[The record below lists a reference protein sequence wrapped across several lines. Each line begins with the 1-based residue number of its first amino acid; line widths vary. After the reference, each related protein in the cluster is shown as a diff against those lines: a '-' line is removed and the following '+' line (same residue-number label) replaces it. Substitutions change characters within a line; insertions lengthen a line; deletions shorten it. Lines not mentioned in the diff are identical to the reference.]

1 MDKELDLA
9 VTCYGKV
16 KPLKYDLVLL
26 PWGATEPHNLHL
38 PYLTDCILSHD
49 IALDAAKLAKT
60 HYGIRCMVMPYV
72 TAGSQNPGQR
82 ELDFCIHYRYGTQ
95 KAILN
100 DLVASLYAQGYRKMV
115 IINGHGGNTF
125 KSMIRDLSLDYPDFL
140 IASSEWFA
148 FIPAKEY
155 FDEPGDHADEL
166 ETSVMMHYH
175 PELVNLDEA
184 GDGNY
189 KKFASQMLNEKV
201 AWIPRNWQKVSQ
213 DTGIGN
219 PKKASAEKG
228 KKYAEAVVAKYALLF
243 EELVH
248 KELY

>member
-60 HYGIRCMVMPYV
+60 HYGIRCMVMPYI

-82 ELDFCIHYRYGTQ
+82 ELDFCIHYRYETQ
-95 KAILN
+95 KAILS
-100 DLVASLYAQGYRKMV
+100 DIVASLYAQGYRKMV

-148 FIPAKEY
+148 FVPAKEY

-184 GDGNY
+184 GNGDY
-189 KKFASQMLNEKV
+189 KKFTSQMLNEKV
-201 AWIPRNWQKVSQ
+201 AWIPRNWQKFRKTPV
-213 DTGIGN
+213 
-219 PKKASAEKG
+219 
-228 KKYAEAVVAKYALLF
+228 
-243 EELVH
+243 
-248 KELY
+248 